1 MYCVAMTQDASLSCL
16 RSHHLVGLTL
26 AVSTNLPAL
35 GHLVHYL
42 DDSYFPNINLK
53 IKWILFLNY
62 ETIHS
67 HYIDNILRIDLIS
80 SRTFFLIVLW
90 FCEYRVQ

>member
-1 MYCVAMTQDASLSCL
+1 MYWMALIHDASLSCL
-16 RSHHLVGLTL
+16 RSHQLLGLTL
-26 AVSTNLPAL
+26 AVSTNLSVL

-62 ETIHS
+62 ETFHS

-80 SRTFFLIVLW
+80 RRTFFLIVLW

>member
-1 MYCVAMTQDASLSCL
+1 MLTSSSWSNISCKHKPFCF
-16 RSHHLVGLTL
+16 R
-26 AVSTNLPAL
+26 ASTNLSVL

-67 HYIDNILRIDLIS
+67 HYIDNILRLDLIS
-80 SRTFFLIVLW
+80 SRIFFLIVLW
-90 FCEYRVQ
+90 FCKNSPIFLH